1 MSGYTITQI
10 GPMDSW
16 RDYVGGFRPDTTRP
30 GRRVVDHEMSGRF
43 VGLTANSYV
52 PGEQCGYWHVHSVL
66 EEVYVFL
73 DGEGQMGLDDE
84 IIDVAGGNSITVTD
98 PRGRRVNIEPTE
110 VLGNQLIVKL
120 RPSRLLGR
128 YTVSYRVV
136 SEDGHP
142 ISSRYTFWLSK
153 KPTR

>member
-84 IIDVAGGNSITVTD
+84 IIDVASGTVVLVEPGVMRTWRCKPESPTNLKWICIRAGQD
-98 PRGRRVNIEPTE
+98 PLPQVPDDAEPLWGLE
-110 VLGNQLIVKL
+110 L
-120 RPSRLLGR
+120 P
-128 YTVSYRVV
+128 
-136 SEDGHP
+136 
-142 ISSRYTFWLSK
+142 W
-153 KPTR
+153 

>member
-16 RDYVGGFRPDTTRP
+16 RDYVGGFRPDTSRS

-73 DGEGQMGLDDE
+73 DGEGQIGLDDE
-84 IIDVAGGNSITVTD
+84 IIDVAAGTVVLVEPGVMRTWRCKPESPTNLKWICIRAGQD
-98 PRGRRVNIEPTE
+98 PLPQ
-110 VLGNQLIVKL
+110 VLMAQGLNRKL
-120 RPSRLLGR
+120 PV
-128 YTVSYRVV
+128 YY
-136 SEDGHP
+136 
-142 ISSRYTFWLSK
+142 
-153 KPTR
+153 

>member
-16 RDYVGGFRPDTTRP
+16 RDYVGGFRPDTSRS

-84 IIDVAGGNSITVTD
+84 IIDVAAGTVVLVEPGVMRTWRCKPESPTNLKWICIRAGQD
-98 PRGRRVNIEPTE
+98 PLPPVPDDAEPLWGLE
-110 VLGNQLIVKL
+110 L
-120 RPSRLLGR
+120 P
-128 YTVSYRVV
+128 
-136 SEDGHP
+136 
-142 ISSRYTFWLSK
+142 W
-153 KPTR
+153 